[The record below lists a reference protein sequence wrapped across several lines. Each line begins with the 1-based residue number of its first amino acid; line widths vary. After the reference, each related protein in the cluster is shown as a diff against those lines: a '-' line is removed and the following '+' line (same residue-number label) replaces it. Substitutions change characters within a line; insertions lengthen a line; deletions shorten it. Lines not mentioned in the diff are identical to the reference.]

1 MERFR
6 TKYTPEEDEWNRY
19 PTWEEI
25 QQKGGEMEQGEEGS
39 PRQELLKER
48 KEKKAGYYCP
58 PDAPF
63 LTTSNKKPSCDG
75 AVPVSLT
82 VHSQTP
88 ALRVE
93 EAATPYLIVPEGP
106 LPSREVLLRGPTTTR

>member
-1 MERFR
+1 
-6 TKYTPEEDEWNRY
+6 
-19 PTWEEI
+19 
-25 QQKGGEMEQGEEGS
+25 
-39 PRQELLKER
+39 
-48 KEKKAGYYCP
+48 KKAGYYCP

>member
-1 MERFR
+1 MLVNSFTEVASR
-6 TKYTPEEDEWNRY
+6 
-19 PTWEEI
+19 
-25 QQKGGEMEQGEEGS
+25 
-39 PRQELLKER
+39 R
-48 KEKKAGYYCP
+48 KKKAGYYCP

>member
-1 MERFR
+1 ME
-6 TKYTPEEDEWNRY
+6 TAMMNGATLCNINMIPAYIIY
-19 PTWEEI
+19 
-25 QQKGGEMEQGEEGS
+25 
-39 PRQELLKER
+39 
-48 KEKKAGYYCP
+48 KKAGYYCP